1 MTTWCRSYTVCAH
14 KQCRNWIWDD
24 KQNPG
29 TRCRKCG
36 TWWQQGKPPTGKG
49 KGQGHGNGSKLY
61 LNAAWPKKNVNEDL
75 MDHPPALNKFK
86 PLKKNKTQQSAA
98 ELLATTW
105 EAIPSDIQGKFQAL
119 GLGPPQPEEPGLAE
133 VLQTHLNALPQ
144 AVQDVV
150 NKLNQPIPD
159 TEEELAQK
167 LKTQVTELKTI
178 SMKKA
183 QLQTKRIRTH
193 VAGHARA
200 PSQTQRR
207 AKEAQ
212 DFVRAVHA
220 SSQQDTYAS

>member
-1 MTTWCRSYTVCAH
+1 M
-14 KQCRNWIWDD
+14 
-24 KQNPG
+24 
-29 TRCRKCG
+29 
-36 TWWQQGKPPTGKG
+36 
-49 KGQGHGNGSKLY
+49 
-61 LNAAWPKKNVNEDL
+61 
-75 MDHPPALNKFK
+75 
-86 PLKKNKTQQSAA
+86 
-98 ELLATTW
+98 
-105 EAIPSDIQGKFQAL
+105 IPSDIQGKLQAL

-133 VLQTHLNALPQ
+133 LLQTHLNALPQ

-159 TEEELAQK
+159 TEEGLAQK

-183 QLQTKRIRTH
+183 QLQTKLDQIKSQYASMH

-200 PSQTQRR
+200 PNQAQRG